1 LTGSQFAFTLF
12 SIKEGPL
19 ALEAKQQGIPVRVI
33 GKKRTADPRFVLKIA
48 EQLRSEGIDLV
59 HTHSANSNAYGILAS
74 FLCPQCRPI
83 VTAHTYYKD
92 VYGDYIRSRALIVIG
107 YRLDLFLSNRA
118 CRLIAVSQSVKDRI
132 VADGMRSDKITV
144 IPNGIS
150 VEGYRT
156 SADRESVRKEF
167 GIAQSDILVG
177 TAGRLALV
185 KNQAMILEAAAR
197 ITPKVENLRLVFC
210 GEGPEEENLKRLA
223 RDLGIGS
230 RVIFAGLR
238 SDMARVL
245 SGLDFFVLSSRSE
258 VAPMVL
264 LESMALEIPVISTD
278 VGGVSEMMEPG
289 KSGLLTENDNV
300 EEMAE
305 AILGLAVD
313 PGYRKDIGRR
323 GREFVEREFGEASML
338 QATSDLYVS
347 AFRELRRT
355 A

>member
-1 LTGSQFAFTLF
+1 MTGSQFAFSLF
-12 SIKEGPL
+12 SIKDGPL
-19 ALEAKQQGIPVRVI
+19 ALEAKRQGIPVHVI
-33 GKKRTADPRFVLKIA
+33 GKKRTADPLSVLKIA
-48 EQLRSEGIDLV
+48 KLLRSEGIDLV
-59 HTHSANSNAYGILAS
+59 HTHTANSNAYGILAS
-74 FLCPQCRPI
+74 FLSPHCRPI
-83 VTAHTYYKD
+83 VTLHAYYKE
-92 VYGDYIRSRALIVIG
+92 VYDDHIRSRALIDMG
-107 YRLDLFLSNRA
+107 YKFDLFLSKRA
-118 CRLIAVSQSVKDRI
+118 CRLIAVSQSMKDHM
-132 VADGMRSDKITV
+132 VADGIRGDKITV
-144 IPNGIS
+144 IPNGIA

-156 SADRESVRKEF
+156 SADREGVRKEF
-167 GIAQSDILVG
+167 GIARSDILVG

-197 ITPKVENLRLVFC
+197 IMPKVENLRLIFY
-210 GEGPEEENLKRLA
+210 GEGPEEENLKRLVKN
-223 RDLGIGS
+223 LGLTS

-245 SGLDFFVLSSRSE
+245 SGLDVFVLSSRSE

-289 KSGLLTENDNV
+289 KSGLLTENQNV

-305 AILGLAVD
+305 AMLRLAVD
-313 PGYRKDIGRR
+313 PGYRKEIGRR
-323 GREFVEREFGEASML
+323 GREFVERRFGEASML

>member
-1 LTGSQFAFTLF
+1 MG
-12 SIKEGPL
+12 
-19 ALEAKQQGIPVRVI
+19 
-33 GKKRTADPRFVLKIA
+33 
-48 EQLRSEGIDLV
+48 
-59 HTHSANSNAYGILAS
+59 
-74 FLCPQCRPI
+74 
-83 VTAHTYYKD
+83 YK
-92 VYGDYIRSRALIVIG
+92 
-107 YRLDLFLSNRA
+107 LDLFLSKRA
-118 CRLIAVSQSVKDRI
+118 CRLIAVSQSMKDHM
-132 VADGMRSDKITV
+132 VADGIRGDKITV

-167 GIAQSDILVG
+167 GIAPSDLLVG

-197 ITPKVENLRLVFC
+197 IVPKVENLRLVFY
-210 GEGPEEENLKRLA
+210 GEGPEEDNLKRLA
-223 RDLGIGS
+223 VDLGIAS
-230 RVIFAGLR
+230 RVTFAGLR

-245 SGLDFFVLSSRSE
+245 SGLDIFLLSSVSE

-264 LESMALEIPVISTD
+264 LESMALEVPVISTD

-289 KSGLLTENDNV
+289 KSGLLTENRNV

-305 AILGLAVD
+305 AMLRLAVD
-313 PGYRKDIGRR
+313 PDCRREIGRR
-323 GREFVEREFGEASML
+323 GREFVERRFDESSML

-355 A
+355 T